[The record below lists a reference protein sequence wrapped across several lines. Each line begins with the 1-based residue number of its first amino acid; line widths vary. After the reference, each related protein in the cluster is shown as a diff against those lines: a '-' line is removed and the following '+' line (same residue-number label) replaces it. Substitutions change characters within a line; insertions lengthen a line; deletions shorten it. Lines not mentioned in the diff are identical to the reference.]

1 MEQQK
6 EPPVPPKSVD
16 EQPQP
21 APQLQDAHLTVHVEL
36 APGTRLHVTLDAAAP
51 DGTALEKRTVVLE
64 NPSYVLPG
72 GTPAVQAG
80 SLAGARSIPTAL
92 RAAWRAMLA
101 GWTSVLLA
109 ASLGLYLVIR
119 LIGLQDFPIY
129 FFTDEA
135 VQTVRAAD
143 LVRDNYRGY
152 TGEFL
157 PTYFQNGPQY
167 NLSLSV
173 YLQVLPYLWFGKS
186 VFITRAASV
195 LVTLLAAVSVGL
207 ALRQIFH
214 SRAAWA
220 GVLILSV
227 TPAWFLHSR
236 TAFETA
242 LAVSFYALFLYFYL
256 RYRQGSHRAL
266 FAAALAAALAFYSY
280 SPAQMVVAVS
290 ILLLLILDFRYHWQQ
305 RRLIPGLLLFGLIL
319 ALPYLRFQILHP
331 GENLRHMQLLNSYW
345 LEEIPFAHKL
355 GRYFSIYLQGLDPVY
370 WYTPYSE
377 GLARH
382 IMLGYG
388 YLWRPGLPLVLLGT
402 ALCVRRIRQPEYRTL
417 VAALLA
423 APAGAALVEIGVTRA
438 LFMVIPAA
446 LLAGIGLSWLLDWL
460 AKVLKPRAPRLPV
473 YAFLSMLLFFLLA
486 WAGFAMLQ
494 DALVNGPTWFSDYG
508 LNGMQYGARQ
518 LFSEVADY
526 LEKNPQANLIISPS
540 WSNGTDVVARF
551 FFNDPQPFQLGSI
564 MGYIEDYKPIGEQDV
579 FVMIP
584 EELEQ
589 VVESQKFSDLE
600 VERTLPYP
608 NGKDGFFFTRL
619 RYIDNIEQVFAEE
632 SERRRSLVEER
643 VTLPDGTIALT
654 RVSPLDM
661 GAVQDAFDGD
671 PGSLIRTRDANPMR
685 LLIEFDQPRRV
696 SGVVARVGGVPT
708 QVEAVFTP
716 QVGPVRALTTEVPEA
731 PNPRDVRLE
740 LDEPLLVT
748 ALELSILNV
757 RDSEPAH
764 VHLWEV
770 TLP

>member
-6 EPPVPPKSVD
+6 EPPTPPKSAD

-21 APQLQDAHLTVHVEL
+21 DPQLQDAHLTVHVEL
-36 APGTRLHVTLDAAAP
+36 AAGTRLYVTLDAAAP

-64 NPSYVLPG
+64 NPSCALPG
-72 GTPAVQAG
+72 ETPAAQTKGLIGMQSRA
-80 SLAGARSIPTAL
+80 AAL
-92 RAAWRAMLA
+92 RSAARAVIANWAAM
-101 GWTSVLLA
+101 LLA

-143 LVRDNYRGY
+143 LVRDNFRGY

-220 GVLILSV
+220 GVLILSI

-256 RYRQGSHRAL
+256 RYRQGSHRSL
-266 FAAALAAALAFYSY
+266 YAAALAAALTFYSY

-290 ILLLLILDFRYHWQQ
+290 ILLLFLLDFRYHWQQ
-305 RRLIPGLLLFGLIL
+305 RRLIPGLLLLGLIL

-345 LEEIPFAHKL
+345 LEGMPFTHKL
-355 GRYFSIYLQGLDPVY
+355 GRYFSIYLQGLNPVY
-370 WYTPYSE
+370 WYTAYPE

-388 YLWRPGLPLVLLGT
+388 YLWRPGLPFVLLGIG
-402 ALCVRRIRQPEYRTL
+402 LCVRRIRQPEYRALL
-417 VAALLA
+417 VALLA
-423 APAGAALVEIGVTRA
+423 APAGAALVELGVTRA
-438 LFMVIPAA
+438 LFMVIPVA
-446 LLAGIGLSWLLDWL
+446 LLAGIGLSWLLDRL
-460 AKVLKPRAPRLPV
+460 AQWFQSRAQSVPV
-473 YAFLSMLLFFLLA
+473 YALLSILVFLMLA

-494 DALVNGPTWFSDYG
+494 DALFNGPTWFSDYG

-526 LEKNPQANLIISPS
+526 LGKNPQANLIISPS

-551 FFNDPQPFQLGSI
+551 FFEDPQPFQLGSI
-564 MGYIEDYKPIGEQDV
+564 VGYIEDYKPIGEQDV

-584 EELEQ
+584 EELQQ
-589 VVESQKFSDLE
+589 VVESQKFTDLE

-608 NGKDGFFFTRL
+608 NGKDGFFFIRL
-619 RYIDNIEQVFAEE
+619 RYVDNIEQVFAEE

-643 VTLPDGTIALT
+643 VSVEEGASARV

-661 GAVQDAFDGD
+661 GTVQDVFDGD
-671 PGSLIRTRDANPMR
+671 PGSLIRTREANPLR
-685 LLIEFDQPRRV
+685 LQIEFDQPRLV
-696 SGVVARVGGVPT
+696 SAVVARVGGVPT
-708 QVEAVFTP
+708 RVEAVFTP
-716 QVGPVRALTTEVPEA
+716 QEGPARSFSTEVAEA
-731 PNPRDVRLE
+731 ANPRDVRLE

-748 ALELSILNV
+748 AIELNILNV
-757 RDSEPAH
+757 RDGEPAH
-764 VHLWEV
+764 VHLWEI